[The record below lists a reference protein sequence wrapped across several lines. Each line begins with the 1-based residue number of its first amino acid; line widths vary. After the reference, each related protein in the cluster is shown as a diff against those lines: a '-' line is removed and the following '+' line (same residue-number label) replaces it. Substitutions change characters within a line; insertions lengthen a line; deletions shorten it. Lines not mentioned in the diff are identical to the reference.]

1 VIDVR
6 DNHDALLC
14 QRLEALTESKEDYWS
29 FRGNSRREYGHGLF
43 QYPAMMV
50 PQLAGIVL
58 AEACAVH
65 PDIGRV
71 CDPFAGSGTIMTE
84 SMFRGLSFTGCD
96 INPLAILLCRVKSGP
111 FFMSALEQKVQE
123 LLGRINGDKSTAVEI
138 NFPNID
144 KWFEKDV
151 QQSLS
156 RLRRSILLEKSGW
169 ARRFFWVALAET
181 VRLTSNSRTSTFKLH
196 IRTEENIASRQ
207 HDAIGMF
214 KKALERNVEH
224 YRMQEAQMSESGL
237 MMRGRYSREVE
248 VLLSDAADVRVEEQ
262 CDMLVTSP
270 PYGDNTSTVP
280 YGQYS
285 YLPLQWIDLRDI
297 DPKIDPECLRTT
309 QEIDR
314 RSLGGCTRVTKEEQA
329 LISSRSP
336 KFADYIQ
343 SLASQPPDRANR
355 VTAFIRDLEA
365 TLGSIMKM
373 VCPGGI
379 MVWILGN
386 RKVGGQ
392 RVPFD
397 AILSE
402 LLTSHGAKRLCQ
414 LTRRI
419 SSKRMAFKNSIADT
433 MSRETILVMR
443 KGE

>member
-1 VIDVR
+1 
-6 DNHDALLC
+6 
-14 QRLEALTESKEDYWS
+14 
-29 FRGNSRREYGHGLF
+29 
-43 QYPAMMV
+43 M
-50 PQLAGIVL
+50 
-58 AEACAVH
+58 
-65 PDIGRV
+65 
-71 CDPFAGSGTIMTE
+71 
-84 SMFRGLSFTGCD
+84 
-96 INPLAILLCRVKSGP
+96 
-111 FFMSALEQKVQE
+111 
-123 LLGRINGDKSTAVEI
+123 
-138 NFPNID
+138 
-144 KWFEKDV
+144 
-151 QQSLS
+151 
-156 RLRRSILLEKSGW
+156 
-169 ARRFFWVALAET
+169 
-181 VRLTSNSRTSTFKLH
+181 
-196 IRTEENIASRQ
+196 
-207 HDAIGMF
+207 
-214 KKALERNVEH
+214 
-224 YRMQEAQMSESGL
+224 
-237 MMRGRYSREVE
+237 
-248 VLLSDAADVRVEEQ
+248 
-262 CDMLVTSP
+262 
-270 PYGDNTSTVP
+270 
-280 YGQYS
+280 
-285 YLPLQWIDLRDI
+285 
-297 DPKIDPECLRTT
+297 
-309 QEIDR
+309 
-314 RSLGGCTRVTKEEQA
+314 TKEEQA